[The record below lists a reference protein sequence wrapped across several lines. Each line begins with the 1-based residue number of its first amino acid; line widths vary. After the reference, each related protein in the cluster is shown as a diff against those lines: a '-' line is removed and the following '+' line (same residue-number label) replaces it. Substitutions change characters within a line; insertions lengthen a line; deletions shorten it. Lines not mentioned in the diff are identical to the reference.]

1 MHTIRRAGYAVCF
14 QPMKN
19 AAILAFVAA
28 LLGGV
33 TALLAAFREHRSIPK
48 WSFVAGMTLLAL
60 ESVFSGLAAHTDQ
73 GGEAIRYW
81 QQWRLV
87 TMSFLPG
94 TWLLFSFSYARGN
107 AGEFLFKWRSM
118 LVVAFVL
125 PAAVACFLYHDL
137 IEIDYSSIEPDLR
150 LLHLTMA
157 GLVLSALFLIAAV
170 LVLMNL
176 ERTFRASVGTMRW
189 RIKFMILGLGV
200 LFAVRVYTS
209 SQALLWRER
218 GIDASLLTMDSIG
231 LLLGCCIILRSL
243 LRKPMDVAVYPPF
256 ALFQNSLIVLLAGIY
271 LMVVGVFAKFVE
283 WIGGETYFQEKT
295 FIILVA
301 LVGLAIVGLS
311 DRVRLHTRRFFSRYL
326 QRPLY
331 DYRAVWRSFTEAIA
345 SRVKQEELCE
355 AAVKQVAEIFQ
366 ALSVTIWLVDEKR
379 ENLFFAAS
387 TSLLPAAGK
396 ELGPQK
402 EEALAIIRAMQDH
415 AEPKD
420 IESSK
425 EDWAVAL
432 RRCHPTQFRT
442 GGGRVCVPMKAGRQ
456 LMGVITLGDRV
467 GGIFFSLQDFDLL
480 KCVGD
485 QVAAGLLNAQLSQ
498 KLLQTRELEAF
509 QTMSAFFVHDLKN
522 TASTLNLML
531 QNLPV
536 HFDNPA
542 FREDALRGVAKTC
555 EHINHLIGRL
565 SLLRHDLHIRPAE
578 LDLNDVISRVLAGW
592 NGARGVTLLK
602 KLRPCPKILLDQEQF
617 FKVVTNLVLNATE
630 AVSRGGQIVV
640 ETSQNNGWVV
650 LTVSDNGCGMDPEFL
665 RHALFRPFQTTKKD
679 GLGIGMFQS
688 KMIVEAHG
696 GRIEVRS
703 QLNKGTTFRVLLP
716 MHKQSP

>member
-1 MHTIRRAGYAVCF
+1 MR
-14 QPMKN
+14 N

-28 LLGGV
+28 LLGGL
-33 TALLAAFREHRSIPK
+33 TALVAAFRERRSIPK

-87 TMSFLPG
+87 AMSFLPG
-94 TWLLFSFSYARGN
+94 TWLVFSFSYARGN
-107 AGEFLFKWRSM
+107 AKEFLFKWRFM
-118 LVVAFVL
+118 LVAAFVA
-125 PAAVACFLYHDL
+125 PVVIACFFYRDL
-137 IEIDYSSIEPDLR
+137 IEIEYSSIDPDLR
-150 LLHLTMA
+150 LLHLTGE
-157 GLVLSALFLIAAV
+157 GLVLCGLFLIAVV

-209 SQALLWRER
+209 SQALLWPER
-218 GIDASLLTMDSIG
+218 GIDESLLTLDSAG
-231 LLLGCCIILRSL
+231 LLLGCAMVLRSL
-243 LRKPMDVAVYPPF
+243 LRKPVDVAVYPSF
-256 ALFQNSLIVLLAGIY
+256 VVLQNSLIVLLAGIY
-271 LMVVGVFAKFVE
+271 LIAVGVFAKFVE
-283 WIGGETYFQEKT
+283 WIGGDTNFQAKT

-301 LVGLAIVGLS
+301 LVGLTIVGLS
-311 DRVRLHTRRFFSRYL
+311 DRARLHARRFFSRYL

-345 SRVKQEELCE
+345 SRVKQEDLCE

-379 ENLFFAAS
+379 ENLFFTAS

-396 ELGPQK
+396 ELGPQR
-402 EEALAIIRAMQDH
+402 EEAMAIIQAMQDH

-425 EDWAVAL
+425 EEWAIVL

-442 GGGRVCVPMKAGRQ
+442 GGGRVCVPMMAGRQ
-456 LMGVITLGDRV
+456 LLGVITLGDRV
-467 GGIFFSLQDFDLL
+467 GGIYFSLQDFDLL

-498 KLLQTRELEAF
+498 KLLQTKELEAF

-555 EHINHLIGRL
+555 QHINHLITRL

-578 LDLNDVISRVLAGW
+578 LDLNDVIARVLTSW
-592 NGARGVTLLK
+592 NGATGISMVK
-602 KLRPCPKILLDQEQF
+602 NLRPCPKLLLDQEQIL
-617 FKVVTNLVLNATE
+617 KVVTNLVLNATE
-630 AVSRGGQIVV
+630 AVPKGGQIIV
-640 ETSQNNGWVV
+640 ETGQNNGWAV
-650 LTVSDNGCGMDPEFL
+650 LTVSDNGCGMEPEFL
-665 RHALFRPFQTTKKD
+665 RNALFRPFQTTKKN
-679 GLGIGMFQS
+679 GFGIGMFQS

-696 GRIEVRS
+696 GRIEVES
-703 QLNKGTTFRVLLP
+703 GLKKGTTFRVLLP
-716 MHKQSP
+716 VQKQLK

>member
-1 MHTIRRAGYAVCF
+1 MR
-14 QPMKN
+14 N

-28 LLGGV
+28 LSGGV
-33 TALLAAFREHRSIPK
+33 TALLAAFRGRRSIPK
-48 WSFVAGMTLLAL
+48 WSFVAGMILLAL
-60 ESVFSGLAAHTDQ
+60 ESICSGLAAHTDQ
-73 GGEAIRYW
+73 GGEAIQYW

-87 TMSFLPG
+87 AMSFLPG
-94 TWLLFSFSYARGN
+94 TWLLFSFTFARGN
-107 AGEFLFKWRSM
+107 AGEFLFKWRFM
-118 LVVAFVL
+118 LVAAFVL
-125 PAAVACFLYHDL
+125 PVAIAWFFYHDL
-137 IEIDYSSIEPDLR
+137 IEIEYSSIEPDIR

-209 SQALLWRER
+209 SQALLWPGR
-218 GIDASLLTMDSIG
+218 GIDESLLMLDSIG
-231 LLLGCCIILRSL
+231 LVLGCAMVLRSL
-243 LRKPMDVAVYPPF
+243 LRRPVEVAVYPPF
-256 ALFQNSLIVLLAGIY
+256 ALLQNSLIVLLAGIY

-283 WIGGETYFQEKT
+283 WMGVDAYFQAKT
-295 FIILVA
+295 FIILVVLVA
-301 LVGLAIVGLS
+301 LALVGLS

-366 ALSVTIWLVDEKR
+366 ALSVTIWLVDENR
-379 ENLFFAAS
+379 ENLSFAAS

-402 EEALAIIRAMQDH
+402 EEAMAIIRAMQDH

-432 RRCHPTQFRT
+432 RRCHPPQFRT

-498 KLLQTRELEAF
+498 KLLQTKELEAF

-542 FREDALRGVAKTC
+542 FREDALRGVTKTC

-578 LDLNDVISRVLAGW
+578 LDLNEVISKVLANW
-592 NGARGVTLLK
+592 NGATGVTLVK
-602 KLRPCPKILLDQEQF
+602 NLRPCPKLLLDQEQF
-617 FKVVTNLVLNATE
+617 LKVVTNLVLNATE
-630 AVSRGGQIVV
+630 AVSQGGQIVV
-640 ETSQNNGWVV
+640 ETSQNNGWAV
-650 LTVSDNGCGMDPEFL
+650 LTVSDNGCGMEPEFL

>member
-1 MHTIRRAGYAVCF
+1 
-14 QPMKN
+14 MKN

-28 LLGGV
+28 LLGGA
-33 TALLAAFREHRSIPK
+33 TALLAVFRERRSIPK
-48 WSFVAGMTLLAL
+48 WSFVAGMILLAL

-73 GGEAIRYW
+73 GGEAIRDW

-87 TMSFLPG
+87 AMSFLPG

-107 AGEFLFKWRSM
+107 AGEFLFKWRFM
-118 LVVAFVL
+118 LAAAFVM
-125 PAAVACFLYHDL
+125 PTTIAWFFYHDL
-137 IEIDYSSIEPDLR
+137 ISIDYSSIEPDLR
-150 LLHLTMA
+150 LLHLTTA

-209 SQALLWRER
+209 SQALLWPGR
-218 GIDASLLTMDSIG
+218 GIDESLLTMDSIG
-231 LLLGCCIILRSL
+231 LLLGCFMVLRSL
-243 LRKPMDVAVYPPF
+243 LRRPVDVAVYPPF
-256 ALFQNSLIVLLAGIY
+256 ALLQNSLIVLLAGIY

-283 WIGGETYFQEKT
+283 WIGVDTGFQAKT

-301 LVGLAIVGLS
+301 LVGLTIVGLS
-311 DRVRLHTRRFFSRYL
+311 DRVRLHMRRFFSRYL

-331 DYRAVWRSFTEAIA
+331 DYRTVWRSFTEATT

-355 AAVKQVAEIFQ
+355 AAAKQVAEIFQ
-366 ALSVTIWLVDEKR
+366 ALSVTLWLVDEKR

-565 SLLRHDLHIRPAE
+565 SLLRHDLHIRPSE
-578 LDLNDVISRVLAGW
+578 LDLNDVISRVLASW
-592 NGARGVTLLK
+592 NGATGVTLVK
-602 KLRPCPKILLDQEQF
+602 NLRPCPKILLDQEQF

-630 AVSRGGQIVV
+630 AVSRGGQIVI
-640 ETSQNNGWVV
+640 ETSQNNGWAV
-650 LTVSDNGCGMDPEFL
+650 LTVSDNGCGMEPEFL
-665 RHALFRPFQTTKKD
+665 RHSLFRPFQTTKKD
-679 GLGIGMFQS
+679 GFGIGMFQS

-696 GRIEVRS
+696 GRIEVES
-703 QLNKGTTFRVLLP
+703 ELKKGTTFRVLLP
-716 MHKQSP
+716 VQKQLK

>member
-1 MHTIRRAGYAVCF
+1 MR
-14 QPMKN
+14 N

-33 TALLAAFREHRSIPK
+33 VAVLAAFRERRSIAK

-60 ESVFSGLAAHTDQ
+60 ESLFSGLAAHTDQ
-73 GGEAIRYW
+73 GGEAVKYW
-81 QQWRLV
+81 QQWRLA
-87 TMSFLPG
+87 TLSLLPG
-94 TWLLFSFSYARGN
+94 TWLLFSLSYARGN
-107 AGEFLFKWRSM
+107 SREFLFRWRLV

-125 PAAVACFLYHDL
+125 PVALVWFFYPHL
-137 IEIDYSSIEPDLR
+137 ITVVSLAIEPDMR
-150 LLHLTMA
+150 LLQLTSA
-157 GLVLSALFLIAAV
+157 GLVLYASFLIGT
-170 LVLMNL
+170 VLMLVNL
-176 ERTFRASVGTMRW
+176 ERTFRAAVGTMRW

-200 LFAVRVYTS
+200 LFAVRVFTS
-209 SQALLWRER
+209 SQALLWPGR
-218 GIDASLLTMDSIG
+218 GIDESFLTVDSAG
-231 LLLGCCIILRSL
+231 LLLGCAMILRSL
-243 LRKPMDVAVYPPF
+243 LRGSTDVAVYPPF
-256 ALFQNSLIVLLAGIY
+256 AVIQNSLIVLLAGIY
-271 LMVVGVFAKFVE
+271 LMVVGVYASFVC
-283 WIGGETYFQEKT
+283 WIGAGASFQTKA

-301 LVGLAIVGLS
+301 LVGLTVVGLS
-311 DRVRLHTRRFFSRYL
+311 DRVRLHTRRFLSRYL
-326 QRPLY
+326 QRPFY
-331 DYRAVWRSFTEAIA
+331 DYRTVWRSFTEAIA

-355 AAVKQVAEIFQ
+355 AAARQVAEIFQ

-379 ENLFFAAS
+379 ENLFFASS
-387 TSLLPAAGK
+387 TSLSPAAGK

-402 EEALAIIRAMQDH
+402 EEAMAIIQTMQDQP
-415 AEPKD
+415 EPKD
-420 IESSK
+420 IETSNG
-425 EDWAVAL
+425 DWAVAL

-442 GGGRVCVPMKAGRQ
+442 GGSRVCVPMTAGRQ
-456 LMGVITLGDRV
+456 LMGVMTLGDRV

-480 KCVGD
+480 KCVGN

-578 LDLNDVISRVLAGW
+578 LDLNDLIAGVLANW
-592 NGARGVTLLK
+592 NGATEVSLVK
-602 KLRPCPKILLDQEQF
+602 NFRPCPRILLDKEQIL
-617 FKVVTNLVLNATE
+617 KVVTNLMLNATE
-630 AVSRGGQIVV
+630 AVSKGGQIVV
-640 ETSQNNGWVV
+640 ETGQSNGWAV

-665 RHALFRPFQTTKKD
+665 RRALFRPFQTTKKD
-679 GLGIGMFQS
+679 GFGIGMFQS

-696 GRIEVRS
+696 GRIEVES
-703 QLNKGTTFRVLLP
+703 VLKKGTTFRVLLP
-716 MHKQSP
+716 VQKQLT

>member
-1 MHTIRRAGYAVCF
+1 
-14 QPMKN
+14 MKN

-33 TALLAAFREHRSIPK
+33 TALLAAFRERRSIPK
-48 WSFVAGMTLLAL
+48 WSFATGMTLLAL

-73 GGEAIRYW
+73 GSEAIKYW
-81 QQWRLV
+81 HQWRLV
-87 TMSFLPG
+87 AMSLLPG
-94 TWLLFSFSYARGN
+94 TWLLFSFTFARGN
-107 AGEFLFKWRSM
+107 AREFLFKWRF
-118 LVVAFVL
+118 LLAAAFVL
-125 PAAVACFLYHDL
+125 PTALAWFFYHDL

-150 LLHLTMA
+150 LLHLTMQ
-157 GLVLSALFLIAAV
+157 GLVLSAIFLIAAV

-189 RIKFMILGLGV
+189 RIKFMILGLGA
-200 LFAVRVYTS
+200 LFAARVYTS
-209 SQALLWRER
+209 SQALLWPGR
-218 GIDASLLTMDSIG
+218 GLDESLLTLDSIG
-231 LLLGCCIILRSL
+231 LLLGGSMILRSL
-243 LRKPMDVAVYPPF
+243 WRRPMEVAVYPPF
-256 ALFQNSLIVLLAGIY
+256 GLLQNSLIVLLAGSY

-283 WIGGETYFQEKT
+283 WIGVDTSFQAKS
-295 FIILVA
+295 FLILVA
-301 LVGLAIVGLS
+301 LVGFTIVGLS
-311 DRVRLHTRRFFSRYL
+311 DRVRLRMRQFFSRHL

-331 DYRAVWRSFTEAIA
+331 DYRTVWRSFTEATT

-355 AAVKQVAEIFQ
+355 AAAKQVADIFQ
-366 ALSVTIWLVDEKR
+366 ALSVTLWLVDEKR

-387 TSLLPAAGK
+387 TSLLPAAGT
-396 ELGPQK
+396 ELGPRK
-402 EEALAIIRAMQDH
+402 EETVAIIRAMEDH

-420 IESSK
+420 FESSK
-425 EDWAVAL
+425 EEWAVAL
-432 RRCHPTQFRT
+432 RRCHPLQFRT
-442 GGGRVCVPMKAGRQ
+442 GGGRVCVPMKAGQQ
-456 LMGVITLGDRV
+456 LMGVMTLGDRV
-467 GGIFFSLQDFDLL
+467 GGVFFSLQDFDLL

-498 KLLQTRELEAF
+498 KLLQTKELEAF

-578 LDLNDVISRVLAGW
+578 MDLNDLISSVLASW
-592 NGARGVTLLK
+592 NGAKGVTLVKNLH
-602 KLRPCPKILLDQEQF
+602 PCPKLLLDQEQF
-617 FKVVTNLVLNATE
+617 LKVVTNLVLNATE
-630 AVSRGGQIVV
+630 AVPQGGQIIV
-640 ETSQNNGWVV
+640 ETGQNNGWAV
-650 LTVSDNGCGMDPEFL
+650 LTVSDNGCGMEPEFL
-665 RHALFRPFQTTKKD
+665 RHALFRPFQTTKKN
-679 GLGIGMFQS
+679 GFGIGMFQS

-696 GRIEVRS
+696 GRIEVES
-703 QLNKGTTFRVLLP
+703 QLKRGTTFRVLLP
-716 MHKQSP
+716 VQRQLK